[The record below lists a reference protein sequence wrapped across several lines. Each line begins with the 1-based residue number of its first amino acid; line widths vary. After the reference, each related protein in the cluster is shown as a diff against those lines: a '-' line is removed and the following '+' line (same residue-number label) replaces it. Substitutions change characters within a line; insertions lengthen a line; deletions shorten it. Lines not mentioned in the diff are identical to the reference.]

1 MGKST
6 LTRALE
12 RERVASGG
20 LAEASAT
27 ETSGALEPETQI
39 MASPPVAIQAD
50 RDTGVG
56 ADASVGVT
64 PPATAEVMAP
74 GNIQRGQAPVSLPAF
89 PSREQFSEMFKRLR
103 LNQHGP
109 YYDAIRDACA
119 EFGIDTPLRVAAFLA
134 QVGHETMSL
143 VFLEELGGTSY
154 FLRYEGRRDL
164 GNTTQGDGIKYHGR
178 GLVQLTGKA
187 NYVEFGRRLGL
198 DLVGDPEQA
207 GKMPAAAR
215 IGAAFWSMRG
225 LNAFAD
231 MDSEDGFRRM
241 TQKLNGGLNGYADR
255 HARWKAIRKIMG
267 IDPKGK

>member
-12 RERVASGG
+12 QQRVGSAGPTQ
-20 LAEASAT
+20 AKAT
-27 ETSGALEPETQI
+27 ETSAASRPETQTT
-39 MASPPVAIQAD
+39 AGPAVLDHAGVAELADAPRDSAPPVDARPASGANAGSNPAPSTFPTRDGFAAIFLKLRMSLQ
-50 RDTGVG
+50 
-56 ADASVGVT
+56 DA
-64 PPATAEVMAP
+64 
-74 GNIQRGQAPVSLPAF
+74 
-89 PSREQFSEMFKRLR
+89 
-103 LNQHGP
+103 

-119 EFGIDTPLRVAAFLA
+119 EFGIDTPLRVAGFLA
-134 QVGHETMSL
+134 QVGHETGGL
-143 VFLEELGGTSY
+143 QYLEELGGTSY

-198 DLVGDPEQA
+198 DLAGDPAQA

-231 MDSEDGFRRM
+231 MNSEDGFQRM
-241 TQKLNGGLNGYADR
+241 TKRLNGGLLGYADR